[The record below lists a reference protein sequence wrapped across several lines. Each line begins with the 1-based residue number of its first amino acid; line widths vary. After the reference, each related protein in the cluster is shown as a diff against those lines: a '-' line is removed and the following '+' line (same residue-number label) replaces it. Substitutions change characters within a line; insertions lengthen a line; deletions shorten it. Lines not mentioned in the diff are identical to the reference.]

1 MSFECKYARHF
12 HFELKQRRKVKKKV
26 TFQLPTREGLTTP
39 RSARAPIGRRAG
51 TLPHQRLR
59 KEKSMDSP
67 PEMDSPGGSVTSDRD
82 LRRQNEELRMRL
94 AGEAADH
101 KRRLD
106 AYRRAQQGQAALVSR
121 LQSKTMSMLAGP
133 RRKQK
138 VINLRAKNNAW
149 SNDATKFGQRML
161 EKMGWS
167 SGKGLG
173 AKENG
178 MVEHVVARYK
188 NDEKGLGFE
197 DKNDQWTKH
206 EDDFNAL
213 LANLSNGDDKEIP
226 LHSGISLED
235 KSKKSKARIHYHK
248 FTRGKD
254 LSKYSEKDLANIF
267 GKKSLKNMEKKEE
280 INDDS
285 ETTERE
291 KVFTE
296 KGSMEDYFK
305 NKMQA
310 LKSKSKIFTY
320 NYQESTDPERD
331 YSFKGFSG
339 TNDEEE
345 VEEPCQ
351 GFGFQGFNSN
361 DNCDNAEKELESNE
375 EIVSSKKKKKKSKN
389 KDVELNVT
397 ELISEKNAAIETD
410 NIVANEQDPDTKN
423 KVKKS
428 KKKKNLDEKLPVSEL
443 QGSESPVSIE
453 TDTIVSP
460 EEDPDTKTKPK
471 KSKKKK
477 NIDEEDIPRSASP
490 DQEAELP
497 AKKKK
502 KKAKEVEEILPIEQ
516 EHVAEDDHIPKK
528 KKKRKNKDIES

>member
-39 RSARAPIGRRAG
+39 RSARAPVGRRAG

-149 SNDATKFGQRML
+149 SNDSTKFGQRML

-188 NDEKGLGFE
+188 NDEKGLGFD

-213 LANLSNGDDKEIP
+213 LANLSNGDEKEIP

-267 GKKSLKNMEKKEE
+267 GKKSLKNVEQKEE
-280 INDDS
+280 NSNDS
-285 ETTERE
+285 ETTEKE

-305 NKMQA
+305 NKMLA
-310 LKSKSKIFTY
+310 LKSKSKNFNY
-320 NYQESTDPERD
+320 SYQESSDADKD

-339 TNDEEE
+339 TNDEE
-345 VEEPCQ
+345 VAEEPCQ
-351 GFGFQGFNSN
+351 GFGFQENN
-361 DNCDNAEKELESNE
+361 VSNE
-375 EIVSSKKKKKKSKN
+375 QE
-389 KDVELNVT
+389 
-397 ELISEKNAAIETD
+397 
-410 NIVANEQDPDTKN
+410 PDTKTN
-423 KVKKS
+423 VKKS
-428 KKKKNLDEKLPVSEL
+428 KKKKNLDEELPANESQDQQNEPPVSNGIENNIL
-443 QGSESPVSIE
+443 QDEI
-453 TDTIVSP
+453 
-460 EEDPDTKTKPK
+460 DTKTKVKKTKKKKNLDEDLPANESQNQEDKSVSNETENFVSPEQESNTKTK

-477 NIDEEDIPRSASP
+477 TEDVETSIVESKDQDEPP
-490 DQEAELP
+490 
-497 AKKKK
+497 KKKK
-502 KKAKEVEEILPIEQ
+502 KRAKEEEVQ
-516 EHVAEDDHIPKK
+516 ETVSMEPENVAEDDHIPKK
-528 KKKRKNKDIES
+528 KKKRKNKDLES